1 MKRNKNNELIK
12 NTLFSMKDLLDGKD
26 DYIMIPDYQRG
37 FAWDDEFITL
47 LDDIKNF
54 RLNISKNNK
63 QYYLSMIT
71 INECND
77 DAIKRDEN
85 LSGKNLFYIVDGQQR
100 ITSLIIIIVTMIKMI
115 EKEDKSFPK
124 LDEYK
129 EILKLNSNKY
139 SFLYSNQREDASKD
153 FFVDYVYKD
162 DKSVLAK
169 DKYSSY
175 IKKACNELQE
185 RLNKLDI
192 KEIEEILVDIVEN
205 FVFTVYYIEGDKFDV
220 RISFETMNNRGKQLS
235 NLEKLKNRLLYLT
248 QYITNDNDSME
259 LRDNINKNWAIIY
272 DNLSNRDKI
281 LSDDDFLRAHYF
293 IYFRVDKETSNKY
306 FSDLM
311 NDIFSFDYKSKFR
324 KLAEDKKYNYIN
336 DYLDDLKKYS
346 KYFKLVSFC
355 DSSDLNISDNE
366 MSWLKRFRRL
376 ETSLYLKSFLMFF
389 MNTVDNET
397 ERIKFYEK
405 LEKYIFIKKYIC
417 YKGNTSLSIDP
428 LINSLRSSGA
438 NCLGELYKKIELSPK
453 DVQEYFSSFL
463 EKFTDIEKCKNLFY
477 DWNYG
482 LRYFLFEYNESIASV
497 KDNSSGI
504 DWDKLERTSI
514 EHILPQNPKTEYWK
528 TAFNKYINNE
538 KRLKTIT
545 NLLGNFVLLKNA
557 SQNSKLSNFSYPIKR
572 GIDLDQ
578 TKDAKRFSYSDG
590 SKSQKLLAQVKKYQY
605 WTSKQ
610 IYERTD
616 ELLNFLYEHWL
627 KEYISGKDK
636 NVIFSQYQKR
646 LGLKP
651 ENDYET
657 IYEKLDKIDLTQE
670 KEEAYRHC
678 DTNIL
683 NEDERV
689 TKFREYFSLNSEDD
703 RNKWTINQSQLR
715 YKEKRFV
722 GKYIKED
729 EIFIFAYKINKEK
742 ITLKYSFNDN
752 TMVIEGADDKNQ
764 ELKKFLDGFDRYLV
778 RSGLQSNTSIKTCYD
793 VKA

>member
-12 NTLFSMKDLLDGKD
+12 NTLFSVKDLLDGKD
-26 DYIMIPDYQRG
+26 DYLMIPDYQRG
-37 FAWDDEFITL
+37 FAWDEEFITL
-47 LDDIKNF
+47 LDDIKNYK
-54 RLNISKNNK
+54 LNIAKKNK

-71 INECND
+71 INECHD
-77 DAIKRDEN
+77 DDVKRNEK

-100 ITSLIIIIVTMIKMI
+100 ITSLIIIIVTMIRMI
-115 EKEDKSFPK
+115 EKEDKNFDK
-124 LDEYK
+124 LDEYRDM
-129 EILKLNSNKY
+129 LKLNGNKY
-139 SFLYSNQREDASKD
+139 SFSYSNLREDDSKD
-153 FFVDYVYKD
+153 FFVEYVYKNN
-162 DKSVLAK
+162 KSVLAK
-169 DKYSSY
+169 DKYSNY
-175 IKKACNELQE
+175 IKKACDELQS

-192 KEIEEILVDIVEN
+192 KEIEENLIDIVEN

-248 QYITNDNDSME
+248 QYITDDNDSME
-259 LRDNINKNWAIIY
+259 LRDNINKYWAVIY
-272 DNLSNRDKI
+272 DNLSNGDKL
-281 LSDDDFLRAHYF
+281 LSDDDLLRAHYF
-293 IYFRVDKETSNKY
+293 IYFKVDKETSNKY

-311 NDIFSFDYKSKFR
+311 NDIFSYDYNGEFM
-324 KLAEDKKYNYIN
+324 KLNEEGKYKYLDK
-336 DYLDDLKKYS
+336 YLDDLKTYS

-366 MSWLKRFRRL
+366 KSWLKRFRRL

-417 YKGNTSLSIDP
+417 YKGKTSLSIDP
-428 LINSLRSSGA
+428 LINSLRSPGA

-453 DVQEYFSSFL
+453 EVQEYFSSFL
-463 EKFTDIEKCKNLFY
+463 EKFTDVEKSKNLFY

-497 KDNSSGI
+497 KDIFGGI

-514 EHILPQNPKTEYWK
+514 EHILPQNPKTKYWE
-528 TAFNKYINNE
+528 TAFNKFINNE
-538 KRLKTIT
+538 KRLKIIT
-545 NLLGNFVLLKNA
+545 NLIGNFVLLKNA

-572 GIDLDQ
+572 GTDLDQ

-605 WTSKQ
+605 WTSRQ

-627 KEYISGKDK
+627 QEYISEKDK

-646 LGLKP
+646 LGLKL
-651 ENDYET
+651 ENDYEK

-670 KEEAYRHC
+670 KEEAYKHC
-678 DTNIL
+678 DTNISK
-683 NEDERV
+683 EDERV
-689 TKFREYFSLNSEDD
+689 VKFRKYFSLNSEDD
-703 RNKWTINQSQLR
+703 SNKCIINQSQLR
-715 YKEKRFV
+715 YKENRFV

-729 EIFIFAYKINKEK
+729 EMFIFAYKINKEK
-742 ITLKYSFNDN
+742 ITLKYSFKNN
-752 TMVIEGADDKNQ
+752 MMMIEGVGDKNQ
-764 ELKKFLDGFDRYLV
+764 NIKKFLDGFDRYLV
-778 RSGLQSNTSIKTCYD
+778 RSELQSNVSIKSYCD
-793 VKA
+793 VKP

>member
-1 MKRNKNNELIK
+1 
-12 NTLFSMKDLLDGKD
+12 
-26 DYIMIPDYQRG
+26 
-37 FAWDDEFITL
+37 
-47 LDDIKNF
+47 
-54 RLNISKNNK
+54 
-63 QYYLSMIT
+63 
-71 INECND
+71 
-77 DAIKRDEN
+77 
-85 LSGKNLFYIVDGQQR
+85 
-100 ITSLIIIIVTMIKMI
+100 
-115 EKEDKSFPK
+115 
-124 LDEYK
+124 
-129 EILKLNSNKY
+129 
-139 SFLYSNQREDASKD
+139 
-153 FFVDYVYKD
+153 
-162 DKSVLAK
+162 
-169 DKYSSY
+169 
-175 IKKACNELQE
+175 
-185 RLNKLDI
+185 
-192 KEIEEILVDIVEN
+192 
-205 FVFTVYYIEGDKFDV
+205 
-220 RISFETMNNRGKQLS
+220 
-235 NLEKLKNRLLYLT
+235 
-248 QYITNDNDSME
+248 
-259 LRDNINKNWAIIY
+259 
-272 DNLSNRDKI
+272 
-281 LSDDDFLRAHYF
+281 
-293 IYFRVDKETSNKY
+293 
-306 FSDLM
+306 
-311 NDIFSFDYKSKFR
+311 
-324 KLAEDKKYNYIN
+324 
-336 DYLDDLKKYS
+336 
-346 KYFKLVSFC
+346 
-355 DSSDLNISDNE
+355 
-366 MSWLKRFRRL
+366 
-376 ETSLYLKSFLMFF
+376 MFF
-389 MNTVDNET
+389 MNAINNVAD
-397 ERIKFYEK
+397 RIKFYEN
-405 LEKYIFIKKYIC
+405 LEKYIFIKKYIS
-417 YKGNTSLSIDP
+417 YKGNTSLSIDT
-428 LINSLRSSGA
+428 LITILKNSGA
-438 NCLGELYKKIELSPK
+438 NCLKELYKRIELSPK

-463 EKFTDIEKCKNLFY
+463 EKFTDIEKSKNLFY

-703 RNKWTINQSQLR
+703 RNMWTINQSQLR
-715 YKEKRFV
+715 YKEKCFV

-764 ELKKFLDGFDRYLV
+764 QLKKFLDGFDRYLV